1 MINISLLQEQIWET
15 LSLLT
20 TVPVIIEEQEG
31 YEPAENFVTSKLRDW
46 QQIGTSEQKHV
57 GGTSNLF
64 TVKTLWKVTLRLVG
78 VGVDSN
84 QILLEIAHKF
94 NKDSTRNKFKA
105 FDLVYNSMSHVINA
119 PKLLN
124 TGWEQRYV
132 LDVYFHIII
141 EDTDDLGYI
150 EFVEV
155 TVEAT
160 DETDTVVYEE
170 TRTID
175 IIP

>member
-84 QILLEIAHKF
+84 QLLLEIAHKF